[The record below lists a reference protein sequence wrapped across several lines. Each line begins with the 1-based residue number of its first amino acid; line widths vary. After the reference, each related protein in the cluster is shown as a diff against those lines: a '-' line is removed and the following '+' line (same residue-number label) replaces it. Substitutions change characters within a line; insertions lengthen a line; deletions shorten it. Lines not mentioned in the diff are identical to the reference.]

1 MNPDF
6 SFEEQ
11 FVGLVAGVDEV
22 GCGPWAGPV
31 VAAAVIFLPESRGL
45 AWLQEVQ
52 DSKKLSPRRRS
63 TIFGKLMETPT
74 VLTGVGQA
82 SVTEIDTI
90 NIAQATCLA
99 MQRALEA
106 LPTSPTCALVDGIRK
121 PAFTCPTHMIV
132 KGDGRSLSIAAASII
147 AKVTRDQW
155 MQQLDS
161 EFPVYGWRRNVGY
174 GTAQHQEA
182 LSQHGVT
189 IHHRRS
195 FAPIARLVAR
205 G

>member
-11 FVGLVAGVDEV
+11 FVGFVAGVDEV

-31 VAAAVIFLPESRGL
+31 VAAAVIFLPESRKL
-45 AWLQEVQ
+45 DWLQEIQ
-52 DSKKLSPRRRS
+52 DSKKLTPRQR
-63 TIFGKLMETPT
+63 TAVFAKLMETST
-74 VLTGVGQA
+74 ILASVGQA
-82 SVTEIDTI
+82 SVIEIDTI

-106 LPTSPTCALVDGIRK
+106 LPIFPDQALVDGIRK
-121 PAFTCPTHMIV
+121 PAFKCPTHMIV
-132 KGDGRSLSIAAASII
+132 KGDELSLSIAAASIV

-155 MQQLDS
+155 MEQLDN
-161 EFPVYGWRRNVGY
+161 EFPVYGWRQNAGY
-174 GTAQHQEA
+174 GTAQHQKA
-182 LSQHGVT
+182 LNQHGVT

-195 FAPIARLVAR
+195 FAPIARLVAS